1 MWRTRMS
8 SGGDKTQTVT
18 SNQAPWSGQQGYLT
32 DVFQKAQ
39 DNFNTNSPKEY
50 YPNATYVPFS
60 GQTEQAL
67 QGFEQRA
74 TNGSP
79 VTAAAQNQNLA
90 TSRGDYLSA
99 GNPYFSGMMDTVA
112 NDLRPRMDAQFA
124 SAGRYGSG
132 AHQQATASALA
143 DAGSRMAYQNYGD
156 ERSRQMQAGAMAP
169 DLADVDYTNL
179 QQLAGVGAAREG
191 KAGEVLGDQINRY
204 NFNQNAYDDAL
215 RQYASLVAGGQFGG
229 SSVQQVPTSSNP
241 LLTGLGA
248 AASGAGILGNLF
260 GAGGVFR

>member
-1 MWRTRMS
+1 MS
-8 SGGDKTQTVT
+8 SGGSKTQTVT
-18 SNQAPWSGQQGYLT
+18 SSNAPWSGQQPFLT
-32 DVFQKAQ
+32 DVFERAKTQA
-39 DNFNTNSPKEY
+39 NAGPAAY

-60 GQTEQAL
+60 NQSEAALTGTENRAL
-67 QGFEQRA
+67 A
-74 TNGSP
+74 GSP
-79 VTAAAQNQNLA
+79 LTSMAQGQNLA
-90 TSRGDYLSA
+90 TSRGDYLNA

-124 SAGRYGSG
+124 SAGRYGGG

-143 DAGSRMAYQNYGD
+143 DAGSRLAYQNYGD

-169 DLADVDYTNL
+169 DLANVDYQNL
-179 QQLAGVGAAREG
+179 QQLAATGAAREG
-191 KAGEVLGDQINRY
+191 KAGEQLQDQINRY
-204 NFNQNAYDDAL
+204 NFNQQAPWENLYRYQGL
-215 RQYASLVAGGQFGG
+215 IGGGQYGG
-229 SSVQQVPTSSNP
+229 SSVQQVPINSNP